1 MADGSRA
8 QHGSFTAALC
18 LDSLIGEP
26 APDTRPRGSRQ
37 YPGAHGSSAG
47 SEDSEVD
54 LLLVDFAMDDQ
65 VLH

>member
-1 MADGSRA
+1 MNLVADGSRA
-8 QHGSFTAALC
+8 QHGSFTAGLC

-26 APDTRPRGSRQ
+26 APDTRWR
-37 YPGAHGSSAG
+37 HGSSAG